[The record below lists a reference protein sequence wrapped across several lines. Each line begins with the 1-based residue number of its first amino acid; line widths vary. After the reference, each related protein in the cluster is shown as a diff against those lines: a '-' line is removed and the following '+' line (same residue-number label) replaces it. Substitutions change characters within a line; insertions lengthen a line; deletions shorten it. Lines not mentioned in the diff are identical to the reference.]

1 MTKSPSLKFG
11 TAGVPDSAPAGGT
24 VSGIARIAALGLDCM
39 EVQFVRGVKMGDS
52 RAAEVKQAAS
62 ASGVLLSCHAPYY
75 INLATPD
82 RKKRSESEGRLIDA
96 AVAGWK
102 CGATDVVFHAGFY
115 LDATPAH
122 AFSEIRASIQRV
134 HAAIHLAGASGVILR
149 PELMG
154 KATQFGAPSEIIAL
168 SADLPDVLPCV
179 DFSHFIARDAGQSN
193 NAAAFDKLLDAI
205 ETKLGR
211 RGIENMHMHLSG
223 VEYGD
228 KGERKHLPADES
240 SIKWKAILKALK
252 ARGASG
258 RVICES
264 PDLAKETDAA
274 AFKTYYH
281 RAKA

>member
-1 MTKSPSLKFG
+1 MTKTASLKFG

-24 VSGIARIAALGLDCM
+24 VSGVAHIAALGLDCM

-52 RAAEVKQAAS
+52 KAAEVKQAAA

-96 AVAGWK
+96 AIAGWK
-102 CGATDVVFHAGFY
+102 SGATDVVFHAGFY
-115 LDATPAH
+115 LDASPAH
-122 AFSEIRASIQRV
+122 AYSEIRASIERV
-134 HAAIHLAGASGVILR
+134 LARIHAAGASGIILR

-154 KATQFGAPSEIIAL
+154 KATQFGSPSEIIAL

-179 DFSHFIARDAGQSN
+179 DFSHFIARDAGKSN
-193 NAAAFDKLLDAI
+193 SSAAFEKLLDDI
-205 ETKLGR
+205 ESKLGR
-211 RGIENMHMHLSG
+211 RGIDNMHMHLSG
-223 VEYGD
+223 IEYGE
-228 KGERKHLPADES
+228 KGERKHLPANES
-240 SIKWKAILKALK
+240 SIKWKEILKALK

-264 PDLAKETDAA
+264 PDLSKETDAA
-274 AFKTYYH
+274 AFKKFYT
-281 RAKA
+281 RSKA